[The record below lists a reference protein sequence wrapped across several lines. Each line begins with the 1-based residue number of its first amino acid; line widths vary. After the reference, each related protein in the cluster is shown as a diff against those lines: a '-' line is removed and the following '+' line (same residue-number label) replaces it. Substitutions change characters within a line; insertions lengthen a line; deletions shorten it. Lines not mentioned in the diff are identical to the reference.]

1 MGTAILAQPVDVNTL
16 ANLVTTVAVV
26 IGVGFGLAEI
36 RRSAR
41 DRRDRAAVE
50 VVRSVQTQDIQ
61 RAVGAIMNLPDDA
74 DPELIR
80 RDPALLD
87 AAMLVYFACEMFGT
101 FVFEGV
107 VDLHTLDRMVGGWVR
122 STWMRLRR
130 WIHAERVDNR
140 NVNEGEWWQWLV
152 ERLEAD
158 PDPGKHL
165 GANIAYRDWRAGM
178 RGSRITPAVPAM
190 GSAAPVSAPTG
201 PASTP
206 VKADPPRG
214 RPRKGSRRGR
224 SNTDVP
230 KTDAG

>member
-1 MGTAILAQPVDVNTL
+1 VDVNTL
-16 ANLVTTVAVV
+16 ANLVTTAAVV

-61 RAVGAIMNLPDDA
+61 RAVAAIMKLPDDA

-80 RDPALLD
+80 RDPALRD

-122 STWMRLRR
+122 STWVRLRR

-140 NVNEGEWWQWLV
+140 NVNEGEWWQWLI
-152 ERLEAD
+152 ERLEAH
-158 PDPGKHL
+158 PDPGKYL
-165 GANIAYRDWRAGM
+165 GANVAYRDWRAGM
-178 RGSRITPAVPAM
+178 RGSQIAPVRSPAASGAAP
-190 GSAAPVSAPTG
+190 GSAPADASPRAVSA
-201 PASTP
+201 
-206 VKADPPRG
+206 DPRG
-214 RPRKGSRRGR
+214 GRARKTRRRGQ
-224 SNTDVP
+224 SKTDV
-230 KTDAG
+230 G